1 MKTPI
6 GIDLGTTYSCVI
18 HRGADGN
25 DRLLESREGREL
37 IPSVVHFR
45 ADGSVTVGDQAKAQ
59 LAEDG
64 ENVVVGIKRQM
75 GQQFALEFGGLE
87 HTPESISGIILRYLA
102 EDAAAQLSTT
112 VDGVA
117 AVITVPAYFGVG
129 EREATFAAARIA
141 GLECLELVAEPVAA
155 AYAYGL
161 SEEPQLTSL
170 VYDLGGGT
178 FDVAIVGMDR
188 GAPRVWAV
196 DGDTQLGGLDWDKR
210 VEDLLW
216 AQVDAL
222 PNADEFR
229 YDDEAMGTI
238 GATSEMLKRR
248 LSVQETVTE
257 RVYLPGTVLKL
268 TVTRDDLEEATA
280 DLTLRSMATV
290 DRALSAASA
299 LGAPPVDQI
308 LLVGGSTRMPMV
320 RQGLESHLGL
330 PVKLADPDKAVAK
343 GAAILAAQLTE
354 ERTGSKPKL
363 LPGRASTQGSGP
375 GMRRITSVLPRSLG
389 ILTYSSGAP
398 LREEPYVRHV
408 LHANTPLPIVD
419 SEHVVATVVDNQDRA
434 RIQLY
439 EQAGTRESY
448 EPEDNRLLVEGE
460 VLGIPP
466 RAAGSPIRLRISVSL
481 DGRITVASMDGDRV
495 SELKVEAFLH
505 GVLDDDEVATQK
517 KNVSGLKVV

>member
-1 MKTPI
+1 MRVPI
-6 GIDLGTTYSCVI
+6 GIDLGTTYSWVI
-18 HRGADGN
+18 HRGPYGN
-25 DRLLESREGREL
+25 DRSLESRDGREL
-37 IPSVVHFR
+37 TPSVVHFR
-45 ADGSVTVGDQAKAQ
+45 ADGSVTVGEQAKER

-75 GQQFALEFGGLE
+75 GQQFALEFGGVE
-87 HTPESISGIILRYLA
+87 YTPESISGIILRYLA
-102 EDAAAQLSTT
+102 EDAAAQLSTS
-112 VDGVA
+112 VNGVA

-129 EREATFAAARIA
+129 EREATFAAAQIA

-161 SEEPQLTSL
+161 SEEPQRTSL

-216 AQVDAL
+216 DQVDAL
-222 PNADEFR
+222 PNADQFR
-229 YDDEAMGTI
+229 YDDEVMGII
-238 GATSEMLKRR
+238 GAASELLKRR
-248 LSVQETVTE
+248 LTVQESVTE
-257 RVYLPGTVLKL
+257 RVYLPGTALKL
-268 TVTRDDLEEATA
+268 TVTRNELEEATS

-290 DRALSAASA
+290 DRVISAASA
-299 LGAPPVDQI
+299 IGAPPVDQI

-320 RQGLESHLGL
+320 RQQLEAHFEL

-343 GAAILAAQLTE
+343 GAAVLAAQLVA
-354 ERTGSKPKL
+354 ERSESRPVL
-363 LPGRASTQGSGP
+363 LPGAGSSQGPGSGV
-375 GMRRITSVLPRSLG
+375 RRIASVLPRSLG

-398 LREEPYVRHV
+398 LREEPYVRHI
-408 LHANTPLPIVD
+408 LHANMPLPIVN

-439 EQAGTRESY
+439 EQAGTRESA
-448 EPEDNRLLVEGE
+448 EPADNRLLVEGE

-481 DGRITVASMDGDRV
+481 DGRITVVSTDGDRV
-495 SELKVEAFLH
+495 NELEVEAFLH
-505 GVLDDDEVATQK
+505 GVLDDNEVAVQK

>member
-1 MKTPI
+1 MKVPI

-18 HRGADGN
+18 HRGGDGG

-37 IPSVVHFR
+37 TPSVVHFR
-45 ADGSVTVGDQAKAQ
+45 DDGSVTVGDQAKER

-75 GQQFALEFGGLE
+75 GRQFALEFGGLE

-102 EDAAAQLSTT
+102 EDAAAQMSTS
-112 VDGVA
+112 VDGLA

-129 EREATFAAARIA
+129 EREATSAAARIA

-161 SEEPQLTSL
+161 SEEPQLTSI

-178 FDVAIVGMDR
+178 FDVAVVGMDR

-216 AQVDAL
+216 DQVDAL
-222 PNADEFR
+222 PDANEFR
-229 YDDEAMGTI
+229 YDDEVMGTI
-238 GATSEMLKRR
+238 GAASEMLKRR
-248 LSVQETVTE
+248 LSSQETVTE
-257 RVYLPGTVLKL
+257 RVYLPGTALKL
-268 TVTRDDLEEATA
+268 TVSRAELEDATA

-290 DRALSAASA
+290 DRVIGAARAIGS
-299 LGAPPVDQI
+299 PPVDQI

-320 RQGLESHLGL
+320 RQRLESHLRL

-343 GAAILAAQLTE
+343 GAAVLAAQLAPE
-354 ERTGSKPKL
+354 HRPVL
-363 LPGRASTQGSGP
+363 LPGAASSQPPGA

-398 LREEPYVRHV
+398 LRPEPYVRHI

-419 SEHVVATVVDNQDRA
+419 SEHVVATVVDNQGRA

-439 EQAGTRESY
+439 EQAGTRESD
-448 EPEDNRLLVEGE
+448 EPADNRLLVEGE
-460 VLGIPP
+460 ILGIPP
-466 RAAGSPIRLRISVSL
+466 GAAGSPIRVR
-481 DGRITVASMDGDRV
+481 
-495 SELKVEAFLH
+495 
-505 GVLDDDEVATQK
+505 
-517 KNVSGLKVV
+517 